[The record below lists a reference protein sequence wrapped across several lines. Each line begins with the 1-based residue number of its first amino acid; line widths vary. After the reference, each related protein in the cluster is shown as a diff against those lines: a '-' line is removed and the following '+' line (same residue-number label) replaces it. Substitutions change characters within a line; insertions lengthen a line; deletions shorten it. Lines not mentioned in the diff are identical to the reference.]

1 VTNVVKHSGAQTCCI
16 KLQVTQS
23 STTLEIE
30 DDGRGSTQANEG
42 TGLNGLADRVHAL
55 GGTLEIRPG
64 DGKGFGIRLLLGAAV
79 TRPTTGA
86 LTA

>member
-1 VTNVVKHSGAQTCCI
+1 MVKHSGAQTCCI
-16 KLQVTQS
+16 KLQVTES

-42 TGLNGLADRVHAL
+42 TGLRGLADRVRAM
-55 GGTLEIRPG
+55 GGTLEVRPCE
-64 DGKGFGIRLLLGAAV
+64 GKGFGIRLLLGASVA
-79 TRPTTGA
+79 RPASRA